1 MGGSV
6 DGPYFHTISE
16 EEALELKK
24 AKTCIKNIFENAN
37 KNQLKGLDALLSVLS
52 DLSKSDA
59 PIIVD
64 DEYLRGEMK
73 NLDYKLKDVEDVAGN
88 EKVYKNLH
96 GTGTFGALL
105 SAAINNVIK
114 PGEKVYI
121 KSPKPIDNL
130 FYNLKDAEGHVDIA
144 GNYLGQ
150 NAVNSRIF
158 AREVGDYAGYKMK
171 NSEINIS
178 GMAGSDLG
186 RESRNSKIN
195 VYEAGNYLGISS
207 TESKIM
213 AKKAGNY
220 AGLRIGASTLIIDE
234 ARDNFAQF
242 ARDSEIH
249 FNEVGDKAAYEISR
263 CSVYGK
269 KAGECF
275 GAGAF
280 KSKMYIDELGDNPFY
295 EARESEIHFK
305 KINGKLG
312 NVYSYHEYDDQ
323 PGTDIPIC
331 FGPFSSNNK
340 IYKKGFAYLP
350 YKIKAPIIKLGILI
364 SGPHLE

>member
-1 MGGSV
+1 MKLRFTGFTKRV
-6 DGPYFHTISE
+6 ITKFI
-16 EEALELKK
+16 
-24 AKTCIKNIFENAN
+24 NIHFA
-37 KNQLKGLDALLSVLS
+37 
-52 DLSKSDA
+52 
-59 PIIVD
+59 
-64 DEYLRGEMK
+64 
-73 NLDYKLKDVEDVAGN
+73 
-88 EKVYKNLH
+88 
-96 GTGTFGALL
+96 FGALL

-130 FYNLKDAEGHVDIA
+130 FYNLKDAEAHVDIA
-144 GNYLGQ
+144 GDYLGE

-249 FNEVGDKAAYEISR
+249 FNEVGYHAAYEISR

-269 KAGECF
+269 KAGEGF

-295 EARESEIHFK
+295 EARESEINFK

-323 PGTDIPIC
+323 PGTDIPSC